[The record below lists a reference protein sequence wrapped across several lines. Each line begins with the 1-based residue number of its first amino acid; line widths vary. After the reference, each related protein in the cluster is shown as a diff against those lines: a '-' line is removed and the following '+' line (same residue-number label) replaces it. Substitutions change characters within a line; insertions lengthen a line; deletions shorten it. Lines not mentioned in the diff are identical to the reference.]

1 MTTRAQR
8 HRPPGFLVILGL
20 LLLFAAGSIN
30 RRLIGLRDTY
40 GLSSTVAIE
49 NAPPLLAFTTV
60 ALGGFR
66 GLLADILWLRA
77 SHLQERG
84 DYVEVAQL
92 SDWIAELEPRCTE
105 IWGFHAWNMA
115 YNISVML
122 PDPQDRWRWV
132 RNGIELLRQKGLVY
146 NPGAPGLYRE
156 LGWLFQHKIGTNL
169 DDTHAYYKQAW
180 RDEMEALLGSGYPDY
195 AALTADPDRL
205 DTLKETYRL
214 DPGLMQQIDARY
226 GPLDWRDPLTH
237 AVYWAT
243 RAKQVAPDGIYLPA
257 DRMIFQSLATAVRTG
272 SQARTGSDGP
282 NLAVLNGALR
292 AYEDALGLYE
302 EKTVK
307 TSYMNFLGATI
318 PQLVQQ
324 GQAARAAEL
333 RKRLRKLQAVEAQ
346 P

>member
-146 NPGAPGLYRE
+146 NPGAPGLCGVQNRS
-156 LGWLFQHKIGTNL
+156 GRG
-169 DDTHAYYKQAW
+169 
-180 RDEMEALLGSGYPDY
+180 GSPGIP
-195 AALTADPDRL
+195 PGRPV
-205 DTLKETYRL
+205 
-214 DPGLMQQIDARY
+214 DPGSISEPHPRFH
-226 GPLDWRDPLTH
+226 R
-237 AVYWAT
+237 
-243 RAKQVAPDGIYLPA
+243 
-257 DRMIFQSLATAVRTG
+257 QSITLSWKPGR
-272 SQARTGSDGP
+272 
-282 NLAVLNGALR
+282 
-292 AYEDALGLYE
+292 
-302 EKTVK
+302 
-307 TSYMNFLGATI
+307 
-318 PQLVQQ
+318 
-324 GQAARAAEL
+324 
-333 RKRLRKLQAVEAQ
+333 
-346 P
+346 